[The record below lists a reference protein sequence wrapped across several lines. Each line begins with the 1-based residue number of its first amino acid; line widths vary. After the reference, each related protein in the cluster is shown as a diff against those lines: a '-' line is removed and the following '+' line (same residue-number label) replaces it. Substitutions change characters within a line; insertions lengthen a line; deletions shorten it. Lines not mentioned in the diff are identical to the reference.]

1 MKKMKFVIKGVI
13 LWMTLFAVILYISGI
28 DSIIDNGYFIVST
41 LSIAIMCFA
50 CYKLISVEELET
62 LLLYKWYKEIF
73 ERK

>member
-1 MKKMKFVIKGVI
+1 MKEMKFVIKGVI